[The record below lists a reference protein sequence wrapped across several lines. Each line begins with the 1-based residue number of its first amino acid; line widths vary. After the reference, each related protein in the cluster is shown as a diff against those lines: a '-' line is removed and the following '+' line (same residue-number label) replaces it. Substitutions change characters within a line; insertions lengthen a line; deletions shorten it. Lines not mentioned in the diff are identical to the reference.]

1 MKAKNNK
8 LKMFLKVV
16 LLGAVVYVGTIA
28 SAATYTYTWQAVDG
42 NWDGNISDS
51 AHWKCD
57 TADRPASPETTSDKL
72 SMKIPAGVQ
81 ARITIDKDLS
91 VGSFFSESGSH
102 VTLVSIDKADTG
114 EMTHLQLSSGLYI
127 RDGATLVLDHA
138 KITNTGDNFSVS
150 NLGEGKVMNG
160 SLLTNKNFHFRN
172 TSGKSAFEVSGKSTV
187 SFSNFYIG
195 GGNRFVINDST
206 VHVGKLLLGTD
217 SNTLTSEATSLCFMG
232 DNPQMLF
239 DDGPSENGR
248 RTQACVANSKSD
260 GDVLNFDFIVPEDG
274 FNSTPITIVGTDRA
288 IYLFADPLDC
298 NTANKGK
305 FRFNVSDESPLV
317 LNRRKIEQKLVEW
330 RLNSDINKSEE
341 GFNFSNIIT
350 GNLPGKAR
358 QAEFNSGIISASANQ
373 ITFAYSALLDCRPT
387 GFKVIVR

>member
-1 MKAKNNK
+1 MKANHAKQII
-8 LKMFLKVV
+8 FLRAI
-16 LLGAVVYVGTIA
+16 LLGIGISVGTMVH
-28 SAATYTYTWQAVDG
+28 AATYTYTWQAVDG
-42 NWDGNISDS
+42 NWDGNISDA
-51 AHWKCD
+51 AHWTCD
-57 TADRPASPETTSDKL
+57 TADRPGAPETTSDKL
-72 SMKIPAGVQ
+72 SIKIPAGVQ

-102 VTLVSIDKADTG
+102 VTLVSVDKADTG
-114 EMTHLQLSSGLYI
+114 ELTHLQLSSGLFI
-127 RDGATLVLDHA
+127 REGATLVLDHA
-138 KITNTGDNFSVS
+138 KITNTGDNFTVS
-150 NLGEGKVMNG
+150 NQGKGKAMNG
-160 SLLTNKNFHFRN
+160 SLLTNKNFHLRN
-172 TSGKSAFEVSGKSTV
+172 TSGKSTFEVSGKSIV

-206 VHVGKLLLGTD
+206 VSVGKLLLCTD
-217 SNTLTSEATSLCFMG
+217 SNTLTSEVTSLCFMG
-232 DNPQMLF
+232 NNPQMLF

-288 IYLFADPLDC
+288 IYLFADPLDG

-317 LNRRKIEQKLVEW
+317 LNQRKIEQKLVEW
-330 RLNSDINKSEE
+330 RLNSDQNKSEE

-350 GNLPGKAR
+350 GKLPGKAR
-358 QAEFNSGIISASANQ
+358 QAEFNSGIISTSANQ
-373 ITFAYSALLDCRPT
+373 ITFAYSVLLDCRPT